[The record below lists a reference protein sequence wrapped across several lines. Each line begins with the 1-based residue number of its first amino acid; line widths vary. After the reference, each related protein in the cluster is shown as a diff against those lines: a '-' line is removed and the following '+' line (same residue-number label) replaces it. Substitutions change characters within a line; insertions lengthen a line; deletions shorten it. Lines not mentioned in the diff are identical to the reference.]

1 MNLRIL
7 STVILKDLKL
17 FFKNR
22 YFALITV
29 LGLVAYI
36 VIYLIMPSTVNETI
50 EIGLVSPTLPSALIE
65 GFQEE
70 GVILRQKESEA
81 TLKNAVT
88 AGELSVGVVLPQDLF
103 AILMNGEKIQA
114 HIYFSAEL
122 PQELREIYPIMV
134 EEWISTMSGQSLNI
148 EATEEILG
156 PDRAGNQ
163 IPPRD
168 RMLPLFAVFLLMV
181 ETLGLASLISS
192 EIVGDTLRALLVTP
206 LSVEGLFIGKGI
218 TGVGMAFTETA
229 LLMMFTGGLSDQ
241 PLLILTALF
250 LGAMLVTGIAFLIA
264 SVSKDLM
271 SVMAWGILVIL
282 LLAIP
287 SFSVLLPGLTS
298 DWMKVVPSFYLVDAV
313 HRVTNFEASWA
324 EVRVDLLA
332 LLGFAIVFLSSG
344 VWVLR
349 RRLR

>member
-1 MNLRIL
+1 
-7 STVILKDLKL
+7 
-17 FFKNR
+17 
-22 YFALITV
+22 
-29 LGLVAYI
+29 
-36 VIYLIMPSTVNETI
+36 
-50 EIGLVSPTLPSALIE
+50 
-65 GFQEE
+65 
-70 GVILRQKESEA
+70 
-81 TLKNAVT
+81 
-88 AGELSVGVVLPQDLF
+88 
-103 AILMNGEKIQA
+103 MNGEKIQA